1 MDLVK
6 KYTYGAS
13 SQEVKAH
20 KETFCFAIWCK
31 MQRRNSVIFN
41 LTIKDV
47 KKKLG
52 VGYPKARKLLKDV
65 KEDGLFTELG
75 NGRFIV
81 NTFRDKKRSPIKRAV
96 AFKGLTFVVFLLIR
110 TIS

>member
-1 MDLVK
+1 MGKHYLHIRMDLVK

-20 KETFCFAIWCK
+20 KETLCFAIWCK

-47 KKKLG
+47 KKKTRCRLSKG
-52 VGYPKARKLLKDV
+52 
-65 KEDGLFTELG
+65 
-75 NGRFIV
+75 
-81 NTFRDKKRSPIKRAV
+81 KKIA
-96 AFKGLTFVVFLLIR
+96 KGCQGGWTLYR
-110 TIS
+110 TW